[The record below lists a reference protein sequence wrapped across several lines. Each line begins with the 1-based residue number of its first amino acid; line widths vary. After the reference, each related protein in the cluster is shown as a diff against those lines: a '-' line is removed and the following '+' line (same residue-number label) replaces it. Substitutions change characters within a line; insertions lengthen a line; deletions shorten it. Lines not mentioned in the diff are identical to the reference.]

1 MQMDPSLK
9 LETHQGGE
17 TALLQAIALD
27 NAGTGGCSGRDWSL
41 GVPAPP
47 PFKSQHFIL
56 DGLTFHRP
64 RAARAIN
71 LLQSTTPKVG

>member
-1 MQMDPSLK
+1 MQMDSSLK
-9 LETHQGGE
+9 LEACQGRE

-27 NAGTGGCSGRDWSL
+27 NASALSPSSL

-64 RAARAIN
+64 QAARAVN